1 MTHIYNKVIMSG
13 KLIMALL
20 FVAMVFVSCDDML
33 FSDSKRL
40 TTAEEYNLKASA
52 DSVYSMA
59 GVYSRLQKLG
69 DSYVLLGELRADLMD
84 LGEKSD
90 PSLVQINNF
99 EITKDNQYVN
109 IKNYYDVINNC
120 NYIIQKLDTSYLDR
134 GKKLQLREYGE
145 LKTIRAWTYMQ
156 IALNFKTVKYYE
168 YPILTVQ
175 DAQKEIPSIELKDL
189 ADKLIVDLEP
199 LKNVTYM
206 NIPFGSIF
214 LVNAVLG
221 DLYLWRGSLTN
232 NKADY
237 ENAATAYHKL
247 MFDYG
252 LDIYKSYA
260 STWTVVNKALSTD
273 ATLNWIMSLTGEAIT
288 TIVCPTQY
296 GQKFALDTLNN
307 RRSIVPSELAL
318 NAWDNQTY
326 YLNDAATTKG
336 DLRKYG
342 SISYSEATNKDAQY
356 SDFNF
361 KSSTTDNWLI
371 YKYKW
376 YSQNIILYR
385 SSLLYLRYAEAVNRL
400 NKPNLA
406 FAVLKYGLT
415 KINMDK
421 KIPVSEKGVLIPDY
435 MDFTDKRFDYSVG
448 IRMRGLGNL
457 DQDSTYF
464 VIPNKPTMADSVLYV
479 EDKILEELQLETAF
493 DGNRFQD
500 LMRFTLR
507 RMNTGEGTTS
517 YLADKIAEKHKDNK
531 EAIRAKLKQ
540 SVDNWYIK
548 IEK

>member
-1 MTHIYNKVIMSG
+1 MTQLYNKAILTG
-13 KLIMALL
+13 KLIMTLL
-20 FVAMVFVSCDDML
+20 LVATIFVSCDDML

-40 TTAEEYNLKASA
+40 TTADEYNLKASA

-84 LGEKSD
+84 LGKKSD
-90 PSLVQINNF
+90 PSLVQIDNF

-145 LKTIRAWTYMQ
+145 LKAIRAWTYMQ
-156 IALNFKTVKYYE
+156 IALNFKTAKYYE

-175 DAQKEIPSIELKDL
+175 DAQKEIPSLELKDL

-206 NIPFGSIF
+206 NLNFGSIF
-214 LVNAVLG
+214 MVNAVLG

-252 LDIYKSYA
+252 LDINKGFA
-260 STWTVVNKALSTD
+260 STWAVVNKAISTD

-288 TIVCPTQY
+288 TIDCPTEY

-307 RRSIVPSELAL
+307 RRSIIPSELAL
-318 NAWDNQTY
+318 NVWDNQTY
-326 YLNDAATTKG
+326 YLNDGATTTG

-342 SISYSEATNKDAQY
+342 SISYSEATNKEYQTDLT
-356 SDFNF
+356 F
-361 KSSTTDNWLI
+361 KQSTTDNWLI

-376 YSQNIILYR
+376 YDQNIILYR

-406 FAVLKYGLT
+406 FAVLKYGLKKT
-415 KINMDK
+415 TFDK
-421 KIPVSEKGVLIPDY
+421 KIPFTEQGTPLPTY

-464 VIPNKPTMADSVLYV
+464 VIPNKPAMADSVLYV
-479 EDKILEELQLETAF
+479 EDKLLEELQLETAF
-493 DGNRFQD
+493 DGNRFHD

-517 YLADKIAEKHKDNK
+517 FLADKIAEKHKDNK
-531 EAIRAKLKQ
+531 EAIRAKLTQ
-540 SVDNWYIK
+540 SIDNWYIK
-548 IEK
+548 TEK